1 MSSDVSDLYIIRLA
15 GSRDQAGKRRST
27 CLKAALYWTS
37 SFEQLPVYSLFF
49 TLSWNN
55 SQSVVVVV
63 VGAAQNLDVG
73 FLKALECVD
82 HCKEFCQVVNLFS
95 FTRIAIQSNLGSNI

>member
-1 MSSDVSDLYIIRLA
+1 MSSDVSDLKIIRLA
-15 GSRDQAGKRRST
+15 GSRDQVGKRRST

-63 VGAAQNLDVG
+63 GAAQNLDVG
-73 FLKALECVD
+73 FLEALECVD
-82 HCKEFCQVVNLFS
+82 HCEEFCQVVNLFS
-95 FTRIAIQSNLGSNI
+95 FTRIAV

>member
-1 MSSDVSDLYIIRLA
+1 MSSDVSDLKIIRLA
-15 GSRDQAGKRRST
+15 GSRDQVGKRRST

-37 SFEQLPVYSLFF
+37 SFEQLPVYSLFL

-55 SQSVVVVV
+55 SQSVVV

-73 FLKALECVD
+73 FLEALECVD

-95 FTRIAIQSNLGSNI
+95 FTRIAV